1 MVGEH
6 KAYSL
11 RCRGCFPWRG
21 EDTEGAMEAVS
32 TYVKNS
38 LVVS

>member
-11 RCRGCFPWRG
+11 TGRGCFPWRE